1 MFNEEEH
8 PRDNDGKFTD
18 KGGTKKGGYDSRND
32 FGTIKNAT
40 KKTQTRKVVKVDLDA
55 DIQKQLNQ
63 ATSPKERQKIAYRY
77 IMDNLRGDYE
87 TADGRAVTISSVGA
101 DKITHKDIEVKLRV
115 SPHLAEFLKAGE
127 LEKVIYAEHKKFVKF
142 AYYKVSFQLGEDR
155 YTALLNIGVRT
166 DGTSTLYDINPF
178 NKQ

>member
-1 MFNEEEH
+1 MFKEDEH

-18 KGGTKKGGYDSRND
+18 KNGGGKSGYDSRND
-32 FGTIKNAT
+32 LGTIKNAT
-40 KKTQTRKVVKVDLDA
+40 KKTLAGKIVKVDMDA
-55 DIQKQLNQ
+55 DIQKQLSQ
-63 ATSPKERQKIAYRY
+63 ASTPKERQKIAYRY
-77 IMDNLRGDYE
+77 IMDNLCGEYD
-87 TADGRAVTISSVGA
+87 TADGRTVTISSVGA

-127 LEKVIYAEHKKFVKF
+127 LEKVIDAEHRKFTKF
-142 AYYKVSFQLGEDR
+142 AYYKVDFQLGQDR
-155 YTALLNIGVRT
+155 YTALLNVGVRR